1 MSGVYD
7 KDGKCGKSGERKR
20 RGKSEEDEDGD
31 GNGQAKGRTADDGD

>member
-7 KDGKCGKSGERKR
+7 EDGECGKSGERKG

-31 GNGQAKGRTADDGD
+31 ENGQAKGRMADDGD